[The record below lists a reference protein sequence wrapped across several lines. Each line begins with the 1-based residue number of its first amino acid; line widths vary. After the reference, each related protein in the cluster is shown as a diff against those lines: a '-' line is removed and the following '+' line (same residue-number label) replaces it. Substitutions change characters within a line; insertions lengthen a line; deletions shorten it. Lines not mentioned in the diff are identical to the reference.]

1 MEYLNKQKRIGKRYF
16 LYGFVAMVMVLS
28 ISKWVYN
35 KYFATV
41 EEKNPPA
48 ITVRELDSIDVQRIR
63 MDSML
68 SLPRKALKLTDAHG
82 KPVKN
87 RIYSVPDFG
96 KSFPDLNDL
105 QLTTAERLGVPPVPN
120 RAAANHNKKHLVYIA
135 DNPFYHVQPLYQSI
149 PYLIP
154 SAAHLLEY
162 VARNFIDSLASKGL
176 PFHKIIITSV
186 LRTEEDVAKLRNFN
200 QNASSQSCHRY
211 GTTFDISYNRYVT
224 VEDPDGPSRRKVR
237 NDSLKWVLSEVL
249 RDLREQGACYVKYE
263 VHQGCYHVTV
273 R

>member
-82 KPVKN
+82 KTVKN

-96 KSFPDLNDL
+96 KTFPDLNDL
-105 QLTTAERLGVPPVPN
+105 QLTTAERLGVPPCP
-120 RAAANHNKKHLVYIA
+120 
-135 DNPFYHVQPLYQSI
+135 
-149 PYLIP
+149 
-154 SAAHLLEY
+154 
-162 VARNFIDSLASKGL
+162 
-176 PFHKIIITSV
+176 
-186 LRTEEDVAKLRNFN
+186 
-200 QNASSQSCHRY
+200 
-211 GTTFDISYNRYVT
+211 
-224 VEDPDGPSRRKVR
+224 
-237 NDSLKWVLSEVL
+237 
-249 RDLREQGACYVKYE
+249 
-263 VHQGCYHVTV
+263 TV
-273 R
+273 RLPITTKNIWFT

>member
-96 KSFPDLNDL
+96 KTFPDLNDL

-120 RAAANHNKKHLVYIA
+120 RAAANHNKNIW
-135 DNPFYHVQPLYQSI
+135 F
-149 PYLIP
+149 
-154 SAAHLLEY
+154 
-162 VARNFIDSLASKGL
+162 
-176 PFHKIIITSV
+176 T
-186 LRTEEDVAKLRNFN
+186 
-200 QNASSQSCHRY
+200 
-211 GTTFDISYNRYVT
+211 
-224 VEDPDGPSRRKVR
+224 
-237 NDSLKWVLSEVL
+237 
-249 RDLREQGACYVKYE
+249 
-263 VHQGCYHVTV
+263 
-273 R
+273 